1 MKIHPLITTTE
12 ALADLCGRL
21 AKADFVTVDTEFMR
35 ENTYWPEL
43 CLVQIADTEEAAAI
57 DPLAPGIDL
66 SPLLGLLTDNEE
78 VLKVFHAGGQDV
90 EIIYNLTGRTPHP
103 IFDTQIA
110 MMAVSQS
117 EQIGYSNLVESWLG
131 ITVDKGARFTDW
143 SRRPLTER
151 QIDYAIGDVTHLAR
165 IFPKLLARLKKTGR
179 GEWLDQE
186 MEKLADPENYRNDPS
201 AAWQRIKAAGRN
213 PAMLGRLRALA
224 AWREHEAQGKNIPRG
239 RIARDETLADI
250 ASHPPKTQADLA
262 KVRGL
267 SAGWKDNDI
276 GKRLMATLAAAKPLT
291 DEELPPR
298 TPRGAPLGKEG
309 SLVADLLKLLLKI
322 RSREIDVAS
331 RLLARSEE
339 LELLAAGVR
348 KNLPILDGWRY
359 DQFGHDALDLVEG
372 KLAFAVVNGRL
383 KMTHVDETA
392 PAVADAAE

>member
-12 ALADLCGRL
+12 ALSDLCKRL

-43 CLVQIADTEEAAAI
+43 CLLQIADTEEAAAI
-57 DPLAPGIDL
+57 DPMAPGIDL
-66 SPLLGLLTDNEE
+66 SPLLDLLTDNEE

-110 MMAVSQS
+110 MMAISQS

-131 ITVDKGARFTDW
+131 IPVDKGARFTDW

-151 QIDYAIGDVTHLAR
+151 QIDYAIGDVTHLAK
-165 IFPKLLARLKKTGR
+165 IFPKMLNRLRKTGR

-186 MEKLADPENYRNDPS
+186 MEKLADPENYRSDPS
-201 AAWQRIKAAGRN
+201 RAWQRIKAAGRN
-213 PAMLGRLRALA
+213 PAMLGRLKALA
-224 AWREHEAQGKNIPRG
+224 AWRENEAQDKNIPRG

-250 ASHPPKTQADLA
+250 ANHPPKTQADLG

-267 SAGWKDNDI
+267 SAGWKDNEI
-276 GKRLMATLAAAKPLT
+276 GRRMMATLAEAIPLT
-291 DEELPPR
+291 DDELPPR
-298 TPRGAPLGKEG
+298 APRGAPLGKEG

-331 RLLARSEE
+331 RLLARTDD

-348 KNLPILDGWRY
+348 KNLSILEGWRF

-372 KLAFAVVNGRL
+372 KLAFAVVNGKL
-383 KMTHVDETA
+383 KMTRVDDA
-392 PAVADAAE
+392 HPVADAAE